1 MINIIIIICCVF
13 AGFAVGK
20 FVEKRILEKGQF
32 YQDLTTY
39 MSLLS
44 DNVNGR
50 QLELAKFDGEFAQNC
65 GRAFAAYLLNKEFKV
80 HLSKAQKANIA
91 RFFANLDCVS
101 SQSLVEHINYCSKTL
116 TADCQNVLQNEVAKA
131 SVYAKLG
138 MLLGA
143 MVGILFV

>member
-50 QLELAKFDGEFAQNC
+50 QLELA
-65 GRAFAAYLLNKEFKV
+65 
-80 HLSKAQKANIA
+80 
-91 RFFANLDCVS
+91 
-101 SQSLVEHINYCSKTL
+101 
-116 TADCQNVLQNEVAKA
+116 
-131 SVYAKLG
+131 
-138 MLLGA
+138 
-143 MVGILFV
+143 